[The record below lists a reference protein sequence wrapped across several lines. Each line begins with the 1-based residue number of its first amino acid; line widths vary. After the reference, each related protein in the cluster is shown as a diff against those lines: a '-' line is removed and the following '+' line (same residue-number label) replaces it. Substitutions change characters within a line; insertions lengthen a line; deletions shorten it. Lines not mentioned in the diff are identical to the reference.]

1 MLFNSVLAFASF
13 PALALSHSL
22 SAKTLGQ
29 LPLGTWLESVVV
41 RSNGDLLTT
50 QMWPTATIYTIPN
63 PLTCDTGIEKLVTIP
78 SIHGI
83 LGIDQVPLGPGKP
96 ETFVV
101 VGSNSTD
108 VGKLTVGTFGAWKV
122 EFNHKRHQAKVKVT
136 KISNMTP
143 NSSFLNGVIAIPGV
157 SDAVLVSDSILGV
170 VGRLDLST
178 GIFDTSAFA
187 FPEMTPI
194 PGGSFGINGI
204 KIHDG
209 SLYWTNSNA
218 ATIYRVAITSKGFL
232 VKGAKPQVV
241 SNLSKSVSFLDDFAF
256 SSDGYIYAT
265 SNFDNSVVRI
275 DTKTGKWKTVVGGI
289 HDMTVAGSTAV
300 AFGNG
305 KLGQKKMFVS
315 TSGALAMP
323 VDGTKTEGAKVVA
336 VDL

>member
-1 MLFNSVLAFASF
+1 
-13 PALALSHSL
+13 
-22 SAKTLGQ
+22 
-29 LPLGTWLESVVV
+29 
-41 RSNGDLLTT
+41 
-50 QMWPTATIYTIPN
+50 
-63 PLTCDTGIEKLVTIP
+63 
-78 SIHGI
+78 
-83 LGIDQVPLGPGKP
+83 
-96 ETFVV
+96 
-101 VGSNSTD
+101 
-108 VGKLTVGTFGAWKV
+108 
-122 EFNHKRHQAKVKVT
+122 
-136 KISNMTP
+136 MTP

-170 VGRLDLST
+170 VGRLDIST

-204 KIHDG
+204 KLHDG
-209 SLYWTNSNA
+209 YLYWTNSNA